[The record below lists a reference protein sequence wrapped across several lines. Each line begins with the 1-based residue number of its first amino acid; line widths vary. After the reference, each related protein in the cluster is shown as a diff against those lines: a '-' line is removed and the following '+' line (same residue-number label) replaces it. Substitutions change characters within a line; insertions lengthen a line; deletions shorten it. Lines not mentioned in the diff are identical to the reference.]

1 MARVAAARR
10 EEHEEQRRAQIL
22 EAALAVFSRDG
33 FHAAKVDAIAREAG
47 LAKGTIYLYFPTK
60 EAILAGLV
68 ESYTLLPALEG
79 LTESLADV
87 PPERAIP
94 ALCAALWARLRE
106 QAPVIGLLVR
116 EGAARPENRRLFVE
130 RVLLP
135 GNRLVAAYLDRCV
148 ERGAL
153 RPLDTVVAG
162 RTLVGGLMTFL
173 LSQEVL
179 GAAEILPIADEA
191 IVETVAGLFLHGALP
206 G

>member
-47 LAKGTIYLYFPTK
+47 VAKGTIYLYFPTK

-94 ALCAALWARLRE
+94 ALCTALWARLRE
-106 QAPVIGLLVR
+106 RAPVIGLLVR

-153 RPLDTVVAG
+153 RPMDTFVAG
-162 RTLVGGLMTFL
+162 RTLVGGLLTFL
-173 LSQEVL
+173 LSQEVF
-179 GAAEILPIADEA
+179 GAAELVPIADEA

-206 G
+206 R

>member
-47 LAKGTIYLYFPTK
+47 VAKGTIYLYFPTK

-87 PPERAIP
+87 PPERAVP

-106 QAPVIGLLVR
+106 RAPVIGLLVR

-153 RPLDTVVAG
+153 RPMDTFVAG
-162 RTLVGGLMTFL
+162 RTLVGGLLTFL

-179 GAAEILPIADEA
+179 GAAELLPIADEA

-206 G
+206 R